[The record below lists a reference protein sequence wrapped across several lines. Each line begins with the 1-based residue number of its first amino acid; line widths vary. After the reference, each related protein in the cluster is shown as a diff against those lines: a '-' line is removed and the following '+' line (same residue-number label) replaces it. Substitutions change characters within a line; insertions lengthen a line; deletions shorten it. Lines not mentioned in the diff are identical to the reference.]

1 MARAFIVGCLT
12 TALSADEKAFLR
24 AADPWGLILFKRN
37 VADVSQLT
45 RLTADF
51 RDAVGRAEAPVFIDQ
66 EGGRVQR
73 MGPPNWRA
81 YPAAAKFEAARDGAG
96 GARAAWLSARL
107 IAHDL
112 RAVGITAD
120 CAPVLD
126 VADEATHAVIGS
138 RAFSKSPAIVAK
150 LARAYLQGLN
160 AGSVA
165 GVVKHIPG
173 HGRTRVDSHL
183 ELPVVDAESSELEAH
198 DFAPFAALKDAPMAM
213 SAHIVFTAIDKSG
226 PATTSAKVV
235 KEIMRGKIG
244 YDGLIISDDLSMKAL
259 SGSFAQKTRAL
270 FAAGLDI
277 ALHCNGERS
286 ESEAVAENS
295 PVLSGKSLE
304 RAERGMAPAH
314 ASPEPIEPLEFER
327 ELEGYL
333 A

>member
-1 MARAFIVGCLT
+1 MARAFIVGCLAT
-12 TALSADEKAFLR
+12 ELSSDEKAFYR
-24 AADPWGLILFKRN
+24 DADPWGLILFKRN
-37 VADVSQLT
+37 VADVAQLS

-51 RDAVGRAEAPVFIDQ
+51 RAAVVRADAPVFIDQ

-73 MGPPNWRA
+73 MAPPNWRA
-81 YPAAAKFEAARDGAG
+81 YPAAAKFEGSSDGAG
-96 GARAAWLSARL
+96 GARAAWLTARL
-107 IAHDL
+107 IAEDL
-112 RAVGITAD
+112 RAVGITAN

-138 RAFSKSPAIVAK
+138 RAFSKSPATVAK

-160 AGSVA
+160 AGGVA

-183 ELPVVDAESSELEAH
+183 ELPVVDASREDLEAH

-213 SAHIVFTAIDKSG
+213 SAHIVFTAIDNTG
-226 PATTSAKVV
+226 PATTSAKIV
-235 KEIMRGKIG
+235 KDIMRGAIG

-259 SGSFAQKTRAL
+259 SGTFAEKTRAL

-277 ALHCNGERS
+277 ALHCNGDRS
-286 ESEAVAENS
+286 ESEGVAANS

-304 RAERGMAPAH
+304 RAERGMAATRGKPD
-314 ASPEPIEPLEFER
+314 PIEAA
-327 ELEGYL
+327 ELEKELASYL